1 MRIYCGRNL
10 AAARWGHRALP
21 LVFMACMAFPAMA
34 GVDLVTSTA
43 YGGVRMDTSGRPIV
57 LSSQSDVSDLA
68 TWPVTYRAGETVTAI
83 APDGGSV
90 ALVASAAPSAGG
102 VSFSP
107 TTGGLWRLVNSNGKE
122 VPVGVSWSVYG
133 EAWSLDF
140 TSTAPI
146 KAHTVG
152 DGPDRKARRQDI
164 PPVAYSGDDWH
175 SSLSAAATVTFI
187 SPSGVATQ
195 LNLTGTG
202 ATQFTFR
209 ESGLWT
215 IRLVMAD
222 GTTRE
227 AEVFIPS
234 GFFLIVR

>member
-10 AAARWGHRALP
+10 AAVRWGHRALP

-164 PPVAYSGDDWH
+164 PPVAYSGDDWVGG
-175 SSLSAAATVTFI
+175 LDAATLTFAP
-187 SPSGVATQ
+187 PSGEPTVLARS
-195 LNLTGTG
+195 GTG
-202 ATQFTFR
+202 VEDFR
-209 ESGLWT
+209 FSVPGVWT
-215 IRLVMAD
+215 VTLEMAD
-222 GTTRE
+222 GVTLESHLTVAE
-227 AEVFIPS
+227 AGLLLF
-234 GFFLIVR
+234 VR